1 MEIFTLC
8 ISLLSFFAAL
18 AAVIVAIVI
27 YKKDCKK
34 QEIAEKERRKREEQE
49 TEKRRRLEKQ
59 ALQDELDS
67 MNEHSPFP
75 LSETERCKYAR
86 INYLQKRLRR
96 M

>member
-1 MEIFTLC
+1 MEIVTLC

-18 AAVIVAIVI
+18 AAVIVPIVI

-49 TEKRRRLEKQ
+49 NEKKRRLEKQ

-75 LSETERCKYAR
+75 MSETERLKYAR

>member
-1 MEIFTLC
+1 MEIITLC

-18 AAVIVAIVI
+18 AAVIVPIII
-27 YKKDCKK
+27 YKKDRKN
-34 QEIAEKERRKREEQE
+34 QEKAEEERCKREEQGE
-49 TEKRRRLEKQ
+49 LKRRRLEKQ

-67 MNEHSPFP
+67 LNEHSSFP
-75 LSETERCKYAR
+75 MSETDRIKYAR

>member
-1 MEIFTLC
+1 MEIITLC

-18 AAVIVAIVI
+18 AAVIVPIII

-34 QEIAEKERRKREEQE
+34 QDIAEEERRK
-49 TEKRRRLEKQ
+49 LEKQ

-67 MNEHSPFP
+67 MNEHSSFP
-75 LSETERCKYAR
+75 MSETERLKCAR